1 MTQKNDEIFKLRNLA
16 IDKQEKREHLKE
28 DFAETRE
35 RLRPANLIQEA
46 KDKALDRVQKTG
58 ESALQTVKD
67 NPGKVASVA
76 AAATLLALRKPL
88 TNYFTSH
95 KADNDADSDGKPDRD
110 SEE

>member
-1 MTQKNDEIFKLRNLA
+1 MTQKNDDIFKLRNLA
-16 IDKQEKREHLKE
+16 IEKKEARENLNE
-28 DFAETRE
+28 DVSNTKE

-58 ESALQTVKD
+58 ESALQGVKD

-88 TNYFTSH
+88 TNYFASRR
-95 KADNDADSDGKPDRD
+95 ADNDGGKNNDP
-110 SEE
+110 EE

>member
-1 MTQKNDEIFKLRNLA
+1 MTQKNDDIFKLRSLA
-16 IDKQEKREHLKE
+16 IEKKEARENLKE
-28 DFAETRE
+28 DISETKE

-58 ESALQTVKD
+58 ETALQGVKD

-76 AAATLLALRKPL
+76 AAAALLALRKPL
-88 TNYFTSH
+88 TNYFTNR
-95 KADNDADSDGKPDRD
+95 KAANDGKNDAN

>member
-1 MTQKNDEIFKLRNLA
+1 MTQKNDDIFKLRNLA
-16 IDKQEKREHLKE
+16 IDKKEARENLKE
-28 DFAETRE
+28 DISETKE

-58 ESALQTVKD
+58 ESALQGVKD

-76 AAATLLALRKPL
+76 AAAALLALRKPL
-88 TNYFTSH
+88 TNYFTNR
-95 KADNDADSDGKPDRD
+95 KAANDGENGAD

>member
-1 MTQKNDEIFKLRNLA
+1 MTQKNDDIFKLRSLA
-16 IDKQEKREHLKE
+16 IEKKEARENLKE
-28 DFAETRE
+28 DISETKE

-58 ESALQTVKD
+58 ETALQGVKD

-76 AAATLLALRKPL
+76 AAAALLALRKPL
-88 TNYFTSH
+88 TNYFTNR
-95 KADNDADSDGKPDRD
+95 KAANDSKNDAN